1 MAVTYST
8 AMKTVRMQAVVD
20 DIDAGAG
27 AGTLEIG
34 TAGTLEIGTSGMG
47 TVLATFQ
54 LTEPCGKVSGA
65 VLTFDMDPDISDT
78 SADATGTAAAAQI
91 KDGSGVAVIT
101 GLTVGTSATDIILD
115 SVSITSGQTVTLA
128 IGTITHAT

>member
-8 AMKTVRMQAVVD
+8 AVKTARMQAVAD
-20 DIDAGAG
+20 KIDAGVG

-34 TAGTLEIGTSGMG
+34 TTAMG

-54 LTEPCGKVSGA
+54 LVEPCGTVSGT
-65 VLTFDMDPDISDT
+65 VLTLDFDPDISDT

-91 KDGSGVAVIT
+91 KDGGGTVVIS
-101 GLTVGTSATDIILD
+101 GLTVGTSGTDIVLD
-115 SVSITSGQTVTLA
+115 NTSITAGQTVTLTT
-128 IGTITHAT
+128 GTLSHA

>member
-8 AMKTVRMQAVVD
+8 AMKTKRMQAVAD
-20 DIDAGAG
+20 DIDEGAG

-34 TAGTLEIGTSGMG
+34 TTAMG

-54 LTEPCGKVSGA
+54 LTEPCGLVA
-65 VLTFDMDPDISDT
+65 TDTLTFDMDPDISDT

-91 KDGSGVAVIT
+91 KDGGGVVVIS
-101 GLTVGTSATDIILD
+101 GLTVTTVAVGTGDIQLD
-115 SVSITSGQTVTLA
+115 SVSITAGQTVTLA
-128 IGTITHAT
+128 TGTIQHAT

>member
-8 AMKTVRMQAVVD
+8 AVKTARMQAVANA
-20 DIDAGAG
+20 IDAGVG

-34 TAGTLEIGTSGMG
+34 TTAMG

-54 LTEPCGKVSGA
+54 LVEPCGTVSGT
-65 VLTFDMDPDISDT
+65 VLTLDFTPAISDT

-91 KDGSGVAVIT
+91 KDGGGVVVIS
-101 GLTVGTSATDIILD
+101 GLTVGTSGTDIILD
-115 SVSITSGQTVTLA
+115 STSITAGQTVTLTA
-128 IGTITHAT
+128 GTLTHA